1 MSLSSVPDDS
11 SPLTLH
17 SYSNEAQKT
26 AQLLADD
33 GVFAAAIEGFQS
45 REAQQQMAAA
55 VADSIRQGSK
65 LLAEAGTGTGKTWA
79 YLVPAMLHGEKVVIS
94 TGTRQLQDQL
104 FLRDLPKVKQV
115 LNADLDVALLKG
127 RANYLCLHRLDLASD
142 GYDLKDEDHAY
153 LHTLKYWGNNT
164 DDGDIASAPQAPTLK
179 GMSGWLF
186 WDRVT
191 SNNDNCLGQ
200 QCPQWDK
207 CFVAK
212 ARQRAMEADLVVVNH
227 YLLLAD
233 FVLKDE
239 GFGELLPEADT
250 IIVDEAHQLPEIAGK
265 FFGTSTSARQIRNLI
280 DDAKRE
286 QAELGEQDVTL
297 ARHLTALEKATA
309 DFRLALG
316 SQDVRGIWVQPP
328 AEITESRNHLLDTL
342 SRCRDYLKQ
351 IEKRSAGLV
360 NTRERATMLVDALR
374 LLKASE
380 TGVAG
385 DASGADPELDELA
398 SSRGD
403 DVHWFETRGRGFA
416 LHTTPLD
423 VANPLAEK
431 VFSHPAAWVFSSATL
446 SVAGDFTHIKQQLG
460 TPEADSI
467 SLQSPFDF
475 ANNSLLYLPKGVP
488 ERPGNDATEALMDAV
503 LPVLKAAQ
511 GGAFLLFTSYRAL
524 HCAARY
530 LRDLDGGRYAE
541 QILVQ
546 GEQPPRSLVDAFR
559 QQGNAWLLAT
569 QTFWEGVDVQGQALS
584 VVVIDRLP
592 FASPG
597 DPVTSTRIDALNQRG
612 GNAFRDWQL
621 PQAVIN
627 LKQGAG
633 RLIRDVNDYGVLVL
647 GDPRISSKAYGRQFV
662 SSLPPMPQTREL
674 EEVTLFFAS
683 RQIDP
688 ALSIKEAGA

>member
-1 MSLSSVPDDS
+1 MKQ
-11 SPLTLH
+11 
-17 SYSNEAQKT
+17 YSAEAQKT
-26 AQLLADD
+26 ADLLGD
-33 GVFAAAIEGFQS
+33 GGAFATAIEGFQT
-45 REAQQQMAAA
+45 RQAQQEMAAA
-55 VADSIRQGSK
+55 VADSIRHGSK

-79 YLVPAMLHGEKVVIS
+79 YLVPAIKHGQKVIIS

-115 LNADLDVALLKG
+115 LNADVDIALLKG
-127 RANYLCLHRLDLASD
+127 RANYLCLHRLDIASD

-153 LHTLKYWGNNT
+153 LHTLKYWGKNC
-164 DDGDIASAPQAPTLK
+164 DDGDIASAPQAPATK
-179 GMSGWLF
+179 GASGWMF

-200 QCPQWDK
+200 QCPQWED

-212 ARQRAMEADLVVVNH
+212 ARQRAMEADVIVVNH

-239 GFGELLPEADT
+239 GFGELLPEADA

-265 FFGTSTSARQIRNLI
+265 FFGSSTSARQIRNLV

-309 DFRLALG
+309 DFRLVLG
-316 SQDVRGIWVQPP
+316 GQDVRGIWVKPP
-328 AEITESRNHLLDTL
+328 EAVTEARDHLLDTL
-342 SRCRDYLKQ
+342 TRTRDYLKQ

-360 NTRERATMLVDALR
+360 NTRERATGLVDALR
-374 LLKASE
+374 MLKASE
-380 TGVAG
+380 QTAAEVAAELG
-385 DASGADPELDELA
+385 PEADAAVEA
-398 SSRGD
+398 WQKRD

-416 LHTTPLD
+416 LHSTPLD
-423 VANPLAEK
+423 VAHPLAEK
-431 VFSHPAAWVFSSATL
+431 VFSHPAAWIFSSATL
-446 SVAGDFTHIKQQLG
+446 SVAGDFSHIQQQLG
-460 TPEADSI
+460 TPEADCI

-475 ANNSLLYLPKGVP
+475 EQNSLLYLPPQIP
-488 ERPGNDATEALMDAV
+488 ERPGNEATEALMEAV
-503 LPVLKAAQ
+503 LPVLKAAP
-511 GGAFLLFTSYRAL
+511 GGAFVLFTSYRAL
-524 HCAARY
+524 NCAARY
-530 LRDLDGGRYAE
+530 LRELDGGRYE
-541 QILVQ
+541 SKILVQ
-546 GEQPPRSLVDAFR
+546 GEKPPRGLVDEFR
-559 QQGNAWLLAT
+559 EQGDAWLLAT

-647 GDPRISSKAYGRQFV
+647 GDPRVASKAYGRSFIN
-662 SSLPPMPQTREL
+662 SLPPMPQTHDI
-674 EEVTLFFAS
+674 EEVELFFNRRKTSNKDDGSGSQEVA
-683 RQIDP
+683 
-688 ALSIKEAGA
+688 

>member
-1 MSLSSVPDDS
+1 MSIQSFSSD
-11 SPLTLH
+11 
-17 SYSNEAQKT
+17 AQKT

-33 GVFAAAIEGFQS
+33 GVFAEAINGFQG
-45 REAQQQMAAA
+45 REAQQTMAAA
-55 VADSIRQGSK
+55 VADSIRQGTK

-79 YLVPAMLHGEKVVIS
+79 YLVPAILHGEKVVIS

-115 LNADLDVALLKG
+115 LNADIDVALLKG
-127 RANYLCLHRLDLASD
+127 RVNYLCWHRLDIASD

-153 LHTLKYWGNNT
+153 LHTLKYWGKNSE
-164 DDGDIASAPQAPTLK
+164 DGDIASAPQAPTTK
-179 GMSGWLF
+179 GMTGWLF

-200 QCPQWDK
+200 QCPKWDD
-207 CFVAK
+207 CFVTK

-265 FFGTSTSARQIRNLI
+265 FFGSSTSARQIRNLI

-286 QAELGEQDVTL
+286 QSELGEQDVTL

-316 SQDVRGIWVQPP
+316 AQDVRGIWVQPP
-328 AEITESRNHLLDTL
+328 QEITAARNHLLDTL
-342 SRCRDYLKQ
+342 MRCRDYLKQ

-380 TGVAG
+380 AGAGTDLSDDEQAEDNLVAK
-385 DASGADPELDELA
+385 
-398 SSRGD
+398 RGD

-431 VFSHPAAWVFSSATL
+431 VFSHPASWIFSSATL
-446 SVAGDFTHIKQQLG
+446 SVAGDFGHIKQQLG
-460 TPEADSI
+460 TPEASSI

-475 ANNSLLYLPKGVP
+475 GKNSLLYLPAGVP
-488 ERPGNDATEALMDAV
+488 ERPGNEATEALMDKV
-503 LPVLKAAQ
+503 MPVLKAAP
-511 GGAFLLFTSYRAL
+511 GGAFVLFTSYRAL

-530 LRDLDGGRYAE
+530 LRALDSGRYADK
-541 QILVQ
+541 ILVQ
-546 GEQPPRSLVDAFR
+546 GEKPPRSLVEAFR
-559 QQGNAWLLAT
+559 EQGDAWLLAT

-647 GDPRISSKAYGRQFV
+647 GDPRISSKAYGRQFIN
-662 SSLPPMPQTREL
+662 SLPPMPQTHDL
-674 EEVTLFFAS
+674 EEVELFFAS
-683 RQIDP
+683 RQPKADVVP
-688 ALSIKEAGA
+688 TEVDA